1 MLAPAHM
8 DAIVAM
14 MDFTSPM
21 RVVSGGLDGPVLAV
35 LARTDR
41 PLTGREVA
49 RIAGQ
54 SSHSGVRG
62 ALHRLETQGIVTA
75 LPAGRAVIY
84 QLNRE
89 HLAAPHILALAA
101 LPDEL
106 PRRLRERVRSW
117 DPQPVWAVLVGA
129 VAQGTAG
136 PDDPLELLVVRP
148 DEVDREQ
155 PGWRAQVDAVRRDA
169 AAWTGNPVRL
179 AEHAV
184 EDLEAGAA
192 AELVREALIDGVDLA
207 GSPGAY

>member
-1 MLAPAHM
+1 
-8 DAIVAM
+8 
-14 MDFTSPM
+14 M

-35 LARTDR
+35 LARAER

-62 ALHRLETQGIVTA
+62 ALHRLEAQGVVTA
-75 LPAGRAVIY
+75 MPAGRAVIY

-106 PRRLRERVRSW
+106 SRRLRERVRAW
-117 DPQPVWAVLVGA
+117 EPPPVWAVLVGA
-129 VAQGTAG
+129 VAQGVAG
-136 PDDPLELLVVRP
+136 PDDPLEVLVVRA
-148 DEVDREQ
+148 DEVDREA
-155 PGWRAQVDAVRRDA
+155 PPWRAQVDALRRDL

-184 EDLEAGAA
+184 DELEAGAA
-192 AELVREALIDGVDLA
+192 AELVREALIDGIDLA